1 MSYCTELWCVT
12 LSFIS
17 FASYKL
23 SDIIYRSGK
32 DLSPLGTKKFVF
44 CFFVMHILDILPSEH
59 TNTD

>member
-32 DLSPLGTKKFVF
+32 DLSPLGTEKFVF